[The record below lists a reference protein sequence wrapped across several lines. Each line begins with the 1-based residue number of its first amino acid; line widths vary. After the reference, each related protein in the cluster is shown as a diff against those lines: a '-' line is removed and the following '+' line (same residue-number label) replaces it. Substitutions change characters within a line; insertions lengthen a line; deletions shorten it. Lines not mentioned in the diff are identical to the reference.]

1 MAIPMEESIR
11 LPLLRVIADA
21 GGELILQDAVTKV
34 AAFFPQLTE
43 QDKQLR
49 LPSGKGLLFTNR
61 VQWTRQRLVE
71 LGHLYRE
78 PRGLWRITPQGK
90 KFLEDNWSSWQ
101 PRYSTLESDKR
112 TEYGH
117 PESLEGEEER
127 RQDTIVPAPPI
138 PVLRPHEHLKELL
151 RQVGDILGYYPE
163 TEFHEPPY
171 IYDVVWK
178 AFQQAP
184 RPGFVFEVQDKGNL
198 IEALAKLQHAKDTWG
213 SRLFLTVTG
222 ERDRKRIEK
231 LVVPLLTGT
240 FHRLARDLVL
250 LSPEQIERL
259 YEPLNQNRDLIRK
272 LIQE

>member
-1 MAIPMEESIR
+1 MEESIQ

-21 GGELILQDAVTKV
+21 GGELTLKEAVTRIES
-34 AAFFPQLTE
+34 FFSQLTE
-43 QDKQLR
+43 QDRQLR

-78 PRGLWRITPQGK
+78 PRGVWRITPQGK
-90 KFLEDNWSSWQ
+90 TFLEENWSSWQ
-101 PRYSTLESDKR
+101 PRYSTGERYMREKHR
-112 TEYGH
+112 Q
-117 PESLEGEEER
+117 LEGSKSEEEL
-127 RQDTIVPAPPI
+127 RQDIEPAPQI
-138 PVLRPHEHLKELL
+138 PVLSPHEHLKELL

-163 TEFHEPPY
+163 IEFHESPY

-178 AFQQAP
+178 TFPQAP

-213 SRLFLTVTG
+213 SSLFLAVTG

-231 LVVPLLTGT
+231 LVAPLLTGT

-250 LSPEQIERL
+250 LSPEQIDRL

-272 LIQE
+272 LLQE